1 MEQTTHFKENQYL
14 GFNSYSLAFRML
26 LAIFCFVVFFYSENR
41 MQNADLLFLL
51 GIFILLLSVLL
62 LFVKYLSIAVDNENL
77 TLRGMWK
84 YQIVTIPLNEINSV
98 EKTIYNRYHLNY
110 PAFKVNDSKRVKFY
124 TNGRNAVKI
133 RLNNGSEFL
142 IGTSRADE
150 LFRILKELK
159 HS

>member
-1 MEQTTHFKENQYL
+1 
-14 GFNSYSLAFRML
+14 
-26 LAIFCFVVFFYSENR
+26 
-41 MQNADLLFLL
+41 MQNADLLFVL

-62 LFVKYLSIAVDNENL
+62 LFVKYLSITVDNENL

-124 TNGRNAVKI
+124 TNGRDAVKI
-133 RLNNGSEFL
+133 LLNNESEFL

-159 HS
+159 HT